1 MINDTPFVRG
11 AQRLGQ
17 RIATIRATCALPPMV
32 DEITDLLLKRT
43 LARFDQQVDPD
54 GRPWRALSAYTLQRR
69 EKEGFGSGPIL
80 QRTKALRSSI
90 RVIRGA
96 AVGATYTNTGA
107 GSRIGVD
114 DPETVQRAA
123 VHNKGSEHIPARR
136 FLGIGRLD
144 VKAVDS
150 LLRRKAATLAR
161 VLNT

>member
-1 MINDTPFVRG
+1 MINDTPYVRG

-17 RIATIRATCALPPMV
+17 RIASIRAAYALPPLV
-32 DEITDLLLKRT
+32 DEISALLLKRT
-43 LARFDQQVDPD
+43 LERFDREVDPD
-54 GRPWRALSAYTLQRR
+54 NRPWRPLTAYTLQRR
-69 EKEGFGSGPIL
+69 EKEGYGPGPIL
-80 QRTKALRSSI
+80 QRTKTLRSSI

-96 AVGATYTNTGA
+96 AVGATYANTGA

-123 VHNKGSEHIPARR
+123 VHNKGSAHIPARR

-150 LLRRKAATLAR
+150 LLRRKAANLSR
-161 VLNT
+161 VLNA